1 MPTDPAL
8 YALYQENLRLGEL
21 LTLVA
26 QDLERLAA
34 KEPAW
39 RVLLRRAMR
48 IRPELPPSGSKA
60 CSPQASLTAA
70 RG

>member
-8 YALYQENLRLGEL
+8 YALYQENLRLREL
-21 LTLVA
+21 LTAVA

-34 KEPAW
+34 QEPAW

-48 IRPELPPSGSKA
+48 IRGHLH
-60 CSPQASLTAA
+60 
-70 RG
+70 R

>member
-8 YALYQENLRLGEL
+8 YALYQENLRLREL

-34 KEPAW
+34 QESAW
-39 RVLLRRAMR
+39 RVLVRRAMR
-48 IRPELPPSGSKA
+48 IRGRLH
-60 CSPQASLTAA
+60 
-70 RG
+70 R

>member
-8 YALYQENLRLGEL
+8 YALYQENLRLSDL

-34 KEPAW
+34 QEPAW

-48 IRPELPPSGSKA
+48 IRQELHG
-60 CSPQASLTAA
+60 
-70 RG
+70 